1 MSTREAKVDENE
13 KDLVSK
19 IFKTCRALER
29 ISGSY
34 FRGEIHETIFLNLFA
49 VDHKKLNDYFDEF
62 LRR

>member
-1 MSTREAKVDENE
+1 MDENE
-13 KDLVSK
+13 KDLAGE
-19 IFKTCRALER
+19 IFKICRALER

-49 VDHKKLNDYFDEF
+49 EEHEKLDKVFGIF